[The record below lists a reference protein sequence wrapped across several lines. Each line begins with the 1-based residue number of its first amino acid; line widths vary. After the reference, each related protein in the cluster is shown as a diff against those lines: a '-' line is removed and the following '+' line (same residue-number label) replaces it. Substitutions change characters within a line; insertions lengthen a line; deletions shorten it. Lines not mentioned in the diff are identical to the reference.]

1 MNLAALYIMEN
12 INLENCGMNNK
23 TYLIVW
29 NQDWADEFD
38 LFGFDIVTE
47 TWYKTIL
54 NAIDNYLKDHE
65 DEEFEFYFGTNEF
78 WSATLSDVKKILKDA
93 KEINDKQL
101 EALNSL
107 FGVSAGQCF
116 LEDVESVLIEAGYLK
131 EENYA

>member
-1 MNLAALYIMEN
+1 MDNLKCEKI
-12 INLENCGMNNK
+12 MNNK

-29 NQDWADEFD
+29 DQDWADEFD

-47 TWYKTIL
+47 TWYKAIL

-78 WSATLSDVKKILKDA
+78 WPATLSDVKEILKDA
-93 KEINDKQL
+93 KEINYKQL

-116 LEDVESVLIEAGYLK
+116 LEDVESILIEAGYLK
-131 EENYA
+131 EEDYA